1 MHGGCYFLMKQK
13 STTVILFLFLAVMT
27 SLNAYGAEL
36 DKSKIMGGYWN
47 YKKFYFSFLED
58 GKFMK
63 EIRLRGRKV
72 ISSCK
77 GKYKIKA
84 NVIYTKNCPR
94 LGSKENFEVD
104 LESLNDKGFKA
115 IRVSFSSHTGP
126 DGSRSK
132 PMLFK
137 RVAK

>member
-1 MHGGCYFLMKQK
+1 MNQK
-13 STTVILFLFLAVMT
+13 RSAVFLFLLLT
-27 SLNAYGAEL
+27 FLISSNSYGAEL
-36 DKSKIMGGYWN
+36 DKSKIVGGYWS
-47 YKKFYFSFLED
+47 YKKFYLSFLDD
-58 GKFMK
+58 GKFVK
-63 EIRLRGRKV
+63 EIRLRGKKV

-77 GKYKIKA
+77 KGKYKIKG

-94 LGSKENFEVD
+94 LGSKENFEID

-115 IRVSFSSHTGP
+115 VRVSFSSHTGP

-132 PMLFK
+132 PMYFK